1 MFKRKPAATKEKSD
15 QVPEEVVPGE
25 MNFLTSEEITVFREE
40 FQEKEREIQRNIG
53 IYLSGLVLVTG
64 WLIGPQTKP
73 LIKMALDNYGYN
85 LFGFLGVVALN
96 VVFTCFL
103 IYKSLIVHE
112 ITQFIAVH
120 SKPHSVFNYWEAWR
134 RSDQSVTKPVR
145 IVNSVILAV
154 LPVFVSAAILLPVG
168 LLLFFGDSAT
178 LSAELR
184 QLDVK
189 GDGTLP
195 VVFTTPEQL
204 SYAFFLVRIGFV
216 FVFLLHLLPIW
227 FLYENV
233 KPTNERWDKIHAN
246 RVQAPNYKDLD
257 RVLKYVEADGDTKTS
272 QKSSSVSSSEFP
284 ENPQARRK
292 METPERGAKKSKR
305 STDDPDYLD
314 LHEHDEAK
322 QLTLPTYQALF
333 KT

>member
-1 MFKRKPAATKEKSD
+1 MFKGKPAATKEKSD
-15 QVPEEVVPGE
+15 QVREEVVPGE

-120 SKPHSVFNYWEAWR
+120 SKPYSVFNYWEAWR
-134 RSDQSVTKPVR
+134 RSVQSVTKPVR

-154 LPVFVSAAILLPVG
+154 LPVFVSAALLLPVG
-168 LLLFFGDSAT
+168 LLLFFGDPVT

-184 QLDVK
+184 QLDIR

-204 SYAFFLVRIGFV
+204 AYAFRLVKIGFV
-216 FVFLLHLLPIW
+216 SVSLLHLLPIW

-233 KPTNERWDKIHAN
+233 KPTNDRWNEIHTK
-246 RVQAPNYKDLD
+246 RVQAPDYKDLD
-257 RVLKYVEADGDTKTS
+257 NVPKYLGADSDTKIGQQSSNALASDVPENLQNRGKMGTPERSS
-272 QKSSSVSSSEFP
+272 QKS
-284 ENPQARRK
+284 
-292 METPERGAKKSKR
+292 KR
-305 STDDPDYLD
+305 VADDDD
-314 LHEHDEAK
+314 
-322 QLTLPTYQALF
+322 
-333 KT
+333 